1 MGHGVDSLGVRLAIG
16 VAVIALAACKTGKTP
31 AVAARDPLADSADQV
46 FYHAKSRVTDQ
57 GVMKS
62 ELHAD
67 TGYFFDDNTR
77 IEMRVDTMYF
87 FTVTGAPNAVLTSRE
102 ATYNTRTGNME
113 ARGNVIVTGVDGR
126 RLTTAQLRYAQAQN
140 QISSD
145 SAFVVTDTTHRQTT
159 GVGFTSDPDMNNVRC
174 LGDCAGTAGVVN
186 LTSTAPDSTHR
197 GPAPPA
203 PASPS
208 GVPTTVPSSGANPAS
223 AGAAPPPR
231 ARAVPAP
238 PSAGAA
244 AGATRRHPLTAGKP
258 APTTGAASTGV
269 PSTGVP
275 STGVPS
281 TGVPS
286 TGAPAVPHSP

>member
-31 AVAARDPLADSADQV
+31 AVATRDPLADSADQV

-208 GVPTTVPSSGANPAS
+208 GVPTTVPSSGANP
-223 AGAAPPPR
+223 
-231 ARAVPAP
+231 

>member
-1 MGHGVDSLGVRLAIG
+1 VSQRAWRPTGARLAIG
-16 VAVIALAACKTGKTP
+16 LALAVAACKSGKTL

-46 FYHAKSRVTDQ
+46 FYHAKSRLTDH

-77 IEMRVDTMYF
+77 IEMRVDTTFF

-102 ATYNTRTGNME
+102 GTYNTRTGNME

-145 SAFVVTDTTHRQTT
+145 SAFVLTDTTHRQTT

-174 LGDCAGTAGVVN
+174 LRECAGTAGVVN
-186 LTSTAPDSTHR
+186 LTTTAPDSAQHGAAPAAPVAKPGTPSARPSAGTH
-197 GPAPPA
+197 
-203 PASPS
+203 PASP
-208 GVPTTVPSSGANPAS
+208 GA
-223 AGAAPPPR
+223 
-231 ARAVPAP
+231 
-238 PSAGAA
+238 
-244 AGATRRHPLTAGKP
+244 
-258 APTTGAASTGV
+258 AASTGPGAVLAPPAAGPTRRKPLPVGTPAASPSAPVV
-269 PSTGVP
+269 PR
-275 STGVPS
+275 
-281 TGVPS
+281 
-286 TGAPAVPHSP
+286 SP